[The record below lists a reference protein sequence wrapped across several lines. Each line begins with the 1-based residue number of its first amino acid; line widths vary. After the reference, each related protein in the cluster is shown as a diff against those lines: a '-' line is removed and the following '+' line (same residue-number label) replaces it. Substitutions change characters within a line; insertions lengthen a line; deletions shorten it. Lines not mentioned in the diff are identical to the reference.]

1 MTNFAQLMTRFDPHY
16 QLKLQQIQQSAYAE
30 QYRAGAS
37 MERERYKAG
46 EKWQQMQFMAGRE
59 DQREAMRGQ
68 NAFAVE
74 EARGRN
80 DLNLANN
87 EHDNRLAQMQ
97 ADLEHRMSI
106 AGFESGILATQK
118 IMDEDNNRR
127 ASMLAGMAER
137 SQLRGEV
144 FKMLA
149 GAIIQEKLAQKQH
162 ARDMEKMTH
171 ESDLKKSEQYFSS
184 VCSYLSQLLDSS
196 KEQEAKAEID
206 RLIEEWGANA

>member
-1 MTNFAQLMTRFDPHY
+1 
-16 QLKLQQIQQSAYAE
+16 
-30 QYRAGAS
+30 
-37 MERERYKAG
+37 
-46 EKWQQMQFMAGRE
+46 
-59 DQREAMRGQ
+59 
-68 NAFAVE
+68 
-74 EARGRN
+74 
-80 DLNLANN
+80 
-87 EHDNRLAQMQ
+87 
-97 ADLEHRMSI
+97 
-106 AGFESGILATQK
+106 
-118 IMDEDNNRR
+118 
-127 ASMLAGMAER
+127 MAER